1 MGVSHFNQM
10 TRTCTM
16 QAKILLP
23 CAIMLLANSKVSPH
37 HTITSKLRA
46 YTIHWDQLFWT
57 VRLFSSEAKDAFSTI
72 GEGPEGFFPLFGAPI
87 GGEGL
92 VEGGIY
98 WRGASIGGG
107 HLLNW
112 RGASIGRGR
121 LSEGSVY

>member
-1 MGVSHFNQM
+1 MHHASQNPPALCYYAFSQFQGV
-10 TRTCTM
+10 CY
-16 QAKILLP
+16 
-23 CAIMLLANSKVSPH
+23 PH

-46 YTIHWDQLFWT
+46 YTIHWDQPFWT